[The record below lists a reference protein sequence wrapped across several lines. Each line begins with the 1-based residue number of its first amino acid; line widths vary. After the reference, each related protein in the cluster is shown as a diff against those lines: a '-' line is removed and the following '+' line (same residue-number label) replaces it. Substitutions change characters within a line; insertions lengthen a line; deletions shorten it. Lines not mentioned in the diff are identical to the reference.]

1 MLAYDAARSSM
12 ASSRDVLPKGV
23 VEKLRRAKELKDA
36 FEANT
41 TAENQ
46 RAWVEAHNRAT
57 VAVLTAGGDVR
68 VATSIYAGY
77 TGRQYELR

>member
-1 MLAYDAARSSM
+1 MTTGNAR
-12 ASSRDVLPKGV
+12 
-23 VEKLRRAKELKDA
+23 
-36 FEANT
+36 
-41 TAENQ
+41 
-46 RAWVEAHNRAT
+46 